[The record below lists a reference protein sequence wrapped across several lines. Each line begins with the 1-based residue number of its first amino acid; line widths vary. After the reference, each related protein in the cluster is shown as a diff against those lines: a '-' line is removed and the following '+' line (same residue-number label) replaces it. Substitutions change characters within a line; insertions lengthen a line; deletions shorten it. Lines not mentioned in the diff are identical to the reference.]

1 MEINYKTRV
10 NLVSNRWLL
19 AKVLTL
25 LARKTVE
32 VSAARELLARAARA
46 YNHLVTKGAK
56 HWCKITPNPKLQDVQ
71 IAGNPLEPSSTGG
84 LSKDSR
90 SHRA

>member
-46 YNHLVTKGAK
+46 YNHLVTKGTHLVQDNTKPQVARR
-56 HWCKITPNPKLQDVQ
+56 PNCGK
-71 IAGNPLEPSSTGG
+71 PL
-84 LSKDSR
+84 
-90 SHRA
+90 RAV

>member
-1 MEINYKTRV
+1 MEINYKIH
-10 NLVSNRWLL
+10 LVSNRWLL

-32 VSAARELLARAARA
+32 VSAARELLATAARA
-46 YNHLVTKGAK
+46 YNHLVTKGNT
-56 HWCKITPNPKLQDVQ
+56 WCKTTPNPKLQDVQ